1 MRYSELKKY
10 IDDTQTELAIIG
22 KDIKEVKLL
31 MSIPG
36 IDYYN
41 TMAIYSEIGYIT
53 QFKDK
58 DHFSL
63 YTGLVPRVS
72 QSGTQERYGYITKK
86 GPSVLR
92 LVLVTAAHSMIKN
105 QKSSTTFIQG

>member
-31 MSIPG
+31 MSILG

-41 TMAIYSEIGYIT
+41 TMAIYSEIGYIIY
-53 QFKDK
+53 K
-58 DHFSL
+58 
-63 YTGLVPRVS
+63 
-72 QSGTQERYGYITKK
+72 
-86 GPSVLR
+86 SV
-92 LVLVTAAHSMIKN
+92 
-105 QKSSTTFIQG
+105 